1 MRLKKLETTNLD
13 VLLALIN
20 INFISVQ
27 ILFHDQL
34 YLSVD
39 L

>member
-1 MRLKKLETTNLD
+1 MRLKKVETTNLD
-13 VLLALIN
+13 VLMALIN
-20 INFISVQ
+20 INFLSVH

>member
-1 MRLKKLETTNLD
+1 MRLKKVETTNLD

>member
-1 MRLKKLETTNLD
+1 MRLKKVETTNLD
-13 VLLALIN
+13 VLMALIN
-20 INFISVQ
+20 INFLSVQ